1 MSPSPVD
8 FQDPIVATFWRILKN
23 SEGNSWDS
31 FLEILSEEVRHVRQ
45 RQPNI
50 AFTRQSDPMLVAVNR
65 VLRMERAQ
73 LNWERLV
80 VLGCSAGGDLALR
93 TIFENVNYPH
103 IPIIIAMH
111 HNPGFRFLAKL
122 AFANGVEQEATL
134 ITSDMAIKAGE
145 LYFIPGESLVGY
157 HRTDTS
163 FTVSPLPG
171 PQKFRPVINNVLS
184 VTGERFK
191 DKLMAVI
198 LSGMLDDGAD
208 GLKDVYLNHGE
219 VMIQKTATAL
229 FDDMPRAAMIAV
241 PSAKQKTLVEIA
253 EKINNLSARHLN
265 VRSFKNMLRITTR

>member
-1 MSPSPVD
+1 MSLSPVD
-8 FQDPIVATFWRILKN
+8 FQDPIIATFWRILKN

-31 FLEILSEEVRHVRQ
+31 FLEKLSEEVRHVRQ

-50 AFTRQSDPMLVAVNR
+50 TFARHSDPMLVAVSR
-65 VLRMERAQ
+65 VLRIERAQ
-73 LNWERLV
+73 LNWDRLI

-93 TIFENVNYPH
+93 TIFQNVNYPH

-122 AFANGVEQEATL
+122 AFMNGVAQEPAL

-145 LYFIPGESLVGY
+145 LYFVSGESLLGY

-163 FTVSPLPG
+163 FTVSPAPG
-171 PQKFRPVINNVLS
+171 PQRFRPVINTVFR

-191 DKLMAVI
+191 NKLVAVI
-198 LSGMLDDGAD
+198 LTGMLDDGAD

-229 FDDMPRAAMIAV
+229 FDEMPRAALAAV
-241 PSAKQKTLVEIA
+241 PSAQQKTLVEIA
-253 EKINNLSARHLN
+253 GKINDLSARYLK
-265 VRSFKNMLRITTR
+265 VRSFKSIFRIAGR